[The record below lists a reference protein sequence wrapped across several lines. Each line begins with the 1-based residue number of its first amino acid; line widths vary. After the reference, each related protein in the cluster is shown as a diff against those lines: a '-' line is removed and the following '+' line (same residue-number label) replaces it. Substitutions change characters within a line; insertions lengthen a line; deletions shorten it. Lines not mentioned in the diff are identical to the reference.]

1 MIKIPAEFDRVRELA
16 QRAVFPL
23 VPVDDATIAKRDF
36 LFSGKRAVSGPDL
49 PAPYFIYFLFVE
61 LLRFKDLGRFEKLAW
76 SIPVDFNGKAFL
88 IEHRKMGVGIFIQDD
103 ADTDAAK
110 RIAVLIKK
118 GVRCAQPY
126 FKWKAEQAV
135 AASQINVTNNSRVL
149 FDRYEY
155 LVTRTMAVRDEAERR
170 KDEVVRT
177 QLSPTSWSS
186 SRPAF
191 QSNREARW
199 LAMAAVDAF
208 FSWTE
213 HVFIHIAILDGKITS
228 GQDFTALSGAE
239 WGEKFK
245 SALDI
250 SDVDT
255 KKHFDKLTILRR
267 QLRNFVAH
275 GAFGKDGETLHFHS
289 SAGAVPVLFDVT
301 RSNGFVIGQS
311 LEFQIDGAFQAM
323 TAFITFLWEEPR
335 KPAWLYIQEYGL
347 PLIMTMARDGTYRRA
362 MASLED
368 MEGFADHLAGQM
380 DNAANMDW

>member
-1 MIKIPAEFDRVRELA
+1 MIKIPAELDRVRELA
-16 QRAVFPL
+16 QRAVSPL
-23 VPVDDATIAKRDF
+23 VPVDDATITKHDF
-36 LFSGKRAVSGPDL
+36 LFIGKRAVSGQDL
-49 PAPYFIYFLFVE
+49 PAPYFMYFLFVE
-61 LLRFKDLGRFEKLAW
+61 LLRFRDLGRFEKLAW

-103 ADTDAAK
+103 ADTDDAK

-135 AASQINVTNNSRVL
+135 TASKFNVTNNSRVL
-149 FDRYEY
+149 FERYEY
-155 LVTRTMAVRDEAERR
+155 LVTRTMAVRDEAKLR
-170 KDEVVRT
+170 KDEVIRT
-177 QLSPTSWSS
+177 QLSPRSWSS

-191 QSNREARW
+191 QLNREARW
-199 LAMAAVDAF
+199 LAMAAIDAF

-213 HVFIHIAILDGKITS
+213 HVFIHIAILDEKITS
-228 GQDFTALSGAE
+228 GENFKALSGAE
-239 WGEKFK
+239 WSEKFK

-250 SDVDT
+250 SNNDT
-255 KKHFDKLTILRR
+255 KKNFDKLVILRR

-301 RSNGFVIGQS
+301 RSNGFIIGES
-311 LEFQIDGAFQAM
+311 LEFQIDEAFQAM
-323 TAFITFLWEEPR
+323 SSFITYLWGEPR
-335 KPAWLYIQEYGL
+335 KPHWLYIQEYGL

-362 MASLED
+362 MASLKD
-368 MEGFADHLAGQM
+368 MEGFVDHLAGQM

>member
-1 MIKIPAEFDRVRELA
+1 MTRVPPEFDRVRELA
-16 QRAVFPL
+16 YRAISPL
-23 VPVDDATIAKRDF
+23 KPVDDDTVAKEDF
-36 LFSGKRAVSGPDL
+36 LFSGKRAISGSDL
-49 PAPYFIYFLFVE
+49 PRPYFIYFLLVE
-61 LLRFKDLGRFEKLAW
+61 LLRFRDLGRFEKLAW
-76 SIPVDFNGKAFL
+76 SIPVDFNKKAFL
-88 IEHRKMGVGIFIQDD
+88 IDHRKMGAGVFIQDD
-103 ADTDAAK
+103 ADAEDAK
-110 RIAVLIKK
+110 RIANLIKK

-135 AASQINVTNNSRVL
+135 AASQFNVTNNSKIL

-155 LVTRTMAVRDEAERR
+155 LVERTRNVQEEAERR
-170 KDEVVRT
+170 KDEVIRT

-191 QSNREARW
+191 RLRREARW

-213 HVFIHIAILDGKITS
+213 HVFIHLAILNSAITN
-228 GQDFTALSGAE
+228 GDDFTALSGAE
-239 WGEKFK
+239 WGQKFK

-250 SDVDT
+250 SDTTT
-255 KKHFDKLTILRR
+255 KKHFDKLGILRR

-301 RSNGFVIGQS
+301 QKNGFIIGES
-311 LEFQIDGAFQAM
+311 LEFQIDDAFEAM
-323 TAFITFLWEEPR
+323 NAFISYLWSDPR

-347 PLIMTMARDGTYRRA
+347 PLIMTMARDGTYRDA
-362 MASLED
+362 TVSLEA
-368 MEGFADHLAGQM
+368 MERFADHLSGEM